1 MFLQNNLKCSQIFYA
16 ELYFFMTGLA
26 DIAQWRT
33 RIFTSL
39 MSTLRVLA
47 LVGVIP
53 SAAMSIYRGLPI
65 VALMDAIALI
75 WILAICRM
83 DKLSYNARVFNY
95 LVMLFSAA
103 ICTMMTVDTLG
114 LLYLL
119 AAPLMSV
126 VLLGMRAG
134 LVMLALCAI
143 SMMVLGLTGY
153 SHFPIANADPN
164 ALATVA
170 IYTLNYICVGAF
182 ITLTCG
188 KLLKGLSA
196 SLDDQRLVAET
207 LAERQAALHTLND
220 ELRLTSAALAGLND
234 MVLIAKA
241 GTEKGAE
248 QPVIFANA
256 AFERRSGYRADEILG
271 RSLCMLHGPDTDATI
286 VEKMSAAMARR
297 ESVAGELVHYTKFG
311 EPCWIEVEMVP
322 FANESRHVTH
332 WVAVGRDVTERRRSA
347 DAIHQLAF
355 FDVLTGLPNRRL
367 LMERLDLMVARTH
380 AGNGIG
386 AVLYIDLDNF
396 KHINDARG
404 HATGDAVLRHIAAC
418 LLRAVHQNDTVAR
431 LGGDEFVVL
440 AGHLECGA
448 GSATDAA
455 LALAERVCAAINEG
469 VLIDG
474 QMYQMSGS
482 IGVALPT
489 RAGHTVPDLLRE
501 ADTAMYHAKEG
512 GRNGVALFEPTM
524 LAEAENTLTLERDLG
539 KAIVNEELALHL
551 QLQVDHDGTAIGAE
565 ALLRWRRA
573 DGVLVPPDVFIPVA
587 EASGQIVA
595 LGAWVLRQA
604 CQAWGELDRAGQGLP
619 LSINISPRQFHE
631 PDFVSDVRAIIG
643 AAGVPPQQLIF
654 EVTEGL
660 LIDNLDLTIARMA
673 ELAQFGI
680 RFSIDDFGTGYSNLA
695 YLRRMPLYELKI
707 DKSFMRDMPHDING
721 TAIVETILVMA
732 DHLKLRVVA
741 EGIET
746 TEQAR
751 FLNEHGSPYMQGYL
765 FCRPMAVSDLVKHL
779 AAARQTGSKLELL
792 PD

>member
-1 MFLQNNLKCSQIFYA
+1 
-16 ELYFFMTGLA
+16 MTDLA
-26 DIAQWRT
+26 NVAQWRM

-39 MSTLRVLA
+39 MSTLRMLVV
-47 LVGVIP
+47 VGVIP
-53 SAAMSIYRGLPI
+53 SAALALYRDVPLVAVMDA
-65 VALMDAIALI
+65 VALA

-83 DKLSYNARVFNY
+83 DKWSYHTRVLNY
-95 LVMLFSAA
+95 LVMLFAA
-103 ICTMMTVDTLG
+103 AVCTMMTVGTLG

-119 AAPLMSV
+119 AAPVMAV
-126 VLLGMRAG
+126 ILLGMRAG
-134 LVMLALCAI
+134 LITLALGAV
-143 SMMVLGLTGY
+143 SMLLLGLTGY
-153 SHFPIANADPN
+153 SRFPIGDADPN
-164 ALATVA
+164 SLATVA
-170 IYTLNYICVGAF
+170 IFTLNYSCVGVF

-196 SLDDQRLVAET
+196 SLDGQRLVAEA
-207 LAERQAALHTLND
+207 LAERQAALHALND

-234 MVLIAKA
+234 MVLIAKV
-241 GTEKGAE
+241 GSGDGAE

-256 AFERRSGYRADEILG
+256 AFEQRSGYRADEIVG
-271 RSLCMLHGPDTDATI
+271 RSLRMLHGPDTDPAV
-286 VEKMSAAMARR
+286 VEKMAAAMARR
-297 ESVAGELVHYTKFG
+297 QSVAGELVHYTKFG

-322 FANESRHVTH
+322 FSNESLEVTH

-367 LMERLDLMVARTH
+367 LMERLDVMVARAH
-380 AGNGIG
+380 AGEGTG
-386 AVLYIDLDNF
+386 AILYIDLDNF

-418 LLRAVHQNDTVAR
+418 LSRVVHPKDTVAR

-440 AGHLECGA
+440 AEHLECGA
-448 GSATDAA
+448 GATQEAVTDAT
-455 LALAERVCAAINEG
+455 LAFAARVSAAMTEG
-469 VLIDG
+469 VRIDG
-474 QMYQMSGS
+474 QLYQLSGS
-482 IGVALPT
+482 VGVALPNRT
-489 RAGHTVPDLLRE
+489 GQTVADLLRE
-501 ADTAMYHAKEG
+501 ADTSMYHAKG
-512 GRNGVALFEPTM
+512 AGRNGVALFEPTM
-524 LAEAENTLTLERDLG
+524 LADAENTLTLERDLG
-539 KAIVNEELALHL
+539 SAIANDELALYL
-551 QLQVDHDGTAIGAE
+551 QLQVDHHGTAIGAE

-604 CQAWGELDRAGQGLP
+604 CCAWKELDRAGHALP
-619 LSINISPRQFHE
+619 LSINISPRQFRE
-631 PDFVSDVRAIIG
+631 TDFVDQVQAIIS

-660 LIDNLDLTIARMA
+660 LVDDLDQTIARMG

-721 TAIVETILVMA
+721 TAIVESILAMA
-732 DHLKLRVVA
+732 GHLQLRVVA

-746 TEQAR
+746 ADQAR
-751 FLNEHGSPYMQGYL
+751 FLAERGSPYMQGYL
-765 FCRPMAVSDLVKHL
+765 FARPMALPDLV
-779 AAARQTGSKLELL
+779 ARMATARSPEKIIEAVTEGL
-792 PD
+792 PCTHA

>member
-1 MFLQNNLKCSQIFYA
+1 MS
-16 ELYFFMTGLA
+16 GLA
-26 DIAQWRT
+26 NIAQWRM

-47 LVGVIP
+47 LAGVVP
-53 SAAMSIYRGLPI
+53 SAALAVYRGLPL
-65 VALMDAIALI
+65 VGLMDALALA

-83 DKLSYNARVFNY
+83 DKLSYDVRALNY
-95 LVMLFSAA
+95 LVMLFAA
-103 ICTMMTVDTLG
+103 AVCTMMTVGTLG
-114 LLYLL
+114 LMYLL
-119 AAPLMSV
+119 AAPVMSV
-126 VLLGMRAG
+126 ILVGMRAG
-134 LVMLALCAI
+134 LSMLALSSIA
-143 SMMVLGLTGY
+143 MMVLGLTGY
-153 SHFPIANADPN
+153 SHYPIENGDPN
-164 ALATVA
+164 SFATVA
-170 IYTLNYICVGAF
+170 IFTLNYAGVGAF

-207 LAERQAALHTLND
+207 LAERQASLHALNND
-220 ELRLTSAALAGLND
+220 LRLTSAALAGLND
-234 MVLIAKA
+234 MVLIAKVGA
-241 GTEKGAE
+241 GEGAE
-248 QPVIFANA
+248 HPVIFANK
-256 AFERRSGYRADEILG
+256 AFERRSGYRADEIVG
-271 RSLCMLHGPDTDATI
+271 RSLRVLHGPETDAKI
-286 VEKMSAAMARR
+286 VDRMAAAIARR
-297 ESVAGELVHYTKFG
+297 EPVAGELVQYTKFG

-322 FANESRHVTH
+322 VANETRDVTH
-332 WVAVGRDVTERRRSA
+332 WVAVGRDITERRRSA

-380 AGNGIG
+380 AGEPIG

-404 HATGDAVLRHIAAC
+404 HATGDAVLRHIASC
-418 LLRAVHQNDTVAR
+418 LSRAVHPKDTVAR

-440 AGHLECGA
+440 AEHLDCGA

-455 LALAERVCAAINEG
+455 LALATKVCRAMTEG
-469 VLIDG
+469 VHIDG
-474 QMYQMSGS
+474 QLYQLSGS
-482 IGVALPT
+482 VGIALPT
-489 RAGHTVPDLLRE
+489 RPGHTVTDLLRE
-501 ADTAMYHAKEG
+501 ADTAMYHAKGG

-524 LAEAENTLTLERDLG
+524 LAEAENTLILERDLAN
-539 KAIVNEELALHL
+539 AIVNDELALHL
-551 QLQVDHDGTAIGAE
+551 QLQVNQDGTAIGAE
-565 ALLRWRRA
+565 VLLRWRRA

-604 CQAWGELDRAGQGLP
+604 CHAWCELDRVGHALP
-619 LSINISPRQFHE
+619 LSINISPRQFRE
-631 PDFVSDVRAIIG
+631 PGFVAEVMSIIS

-660 LIDNLDLTIARMA
+660 MVADLDLTIARMD
-673 ELAQFGI
+673 ELARFGI

-695 YLRRMPLYELKI
+695 YLQRMPLYELKI

-721 TAIVETILVMA
+721 TAIVQSILDMA
-732 DHLKLRVVA
+732 GHLNLRVVA

-751 FLNEHGSPYMQGYL
+751 FLTEHGSPYMQGYL
-765 FCRPMAVSDLVKHL
+765 FCRPMALSDLVDRL
-779 AAARQTGSKLELL
+779 TAPSQVDAKLEVL
-792 PD
+792 